1 MASVYEC
8 ERRVFG
14 GVRGWR
20 AEKKSTF
27 SAGSGSVG
35 NDKLVLDGGLLKVCC
50 CRCCSQASYHEQ
62 IIDSVVVKHFNFNK
76 VVSFFFLFFF
86 CIDPPMFLC

>member
-14 GVRGWR
+14 EVRGWR

-27 SAGSGSVG
+27 SAASGSVG
-35 NDKLVLDGGLLKVCC
+35 NDKLVLDGELLKVCC
-50 CRCCSQASYHEQ
+50 CCCCRCSQAFYYEQ

-76 VVSFFFLFFF
+76 VVSFFFLFF
-86 CIDPPMFLC
+86 LLH